1 MGFPS
6 FHVNKS
12 LIEVQARPGQTRQEA
27 PLAFGEIGGFIWS
40 SSVVKVT
47 NMMKTEYPTISCN
60 QIRQTRGGRGGGE
73 ESCAHS
79 FNNFCEYRSTP
90 KSSYFGDTKFGW
102 VGSGG
107 VGPGP
112 RILFPLLWSCFWQ
125 TVSNR
130 VATLVEHPGPFRV
143 PYSCGTPTSPERHP
157 KAPYSKA
164 TPPSPECPLWDPIL
178 GTQLGREVSGQ
189 GVADNVQIMSF
200 QEFWNHFPIFRLS
213 W

>member
-90 KSSYFGDTKFGW
+90 KSSYLATRN
-102 VGSGG
+102 SGG
-107 VGPGP
+107 WGRVGWGRVPGFCFP
-112 RILFPLLWSCFWQ
+112 YSGVVSGRQYRIELLLWWNTPDLSEYP
-125 TVSNR
+125 
-130 VATLVEHPGPFRV
+130 TLAGHPHHQNDIPKHPTLKQHPHRQ
-143 PYSCGTPTSPERHP
+143 SAHSGTP
-157 KAPYSKA
+157 
-164 TPPSPECPLWDPIL
+164 
-178 GTQLGREVSGQ
+178 
-189 GVADNVQIMSF
+189 
-200 QEFWNHFPIFRLS
+200 FWEPN
-213 W
+213 